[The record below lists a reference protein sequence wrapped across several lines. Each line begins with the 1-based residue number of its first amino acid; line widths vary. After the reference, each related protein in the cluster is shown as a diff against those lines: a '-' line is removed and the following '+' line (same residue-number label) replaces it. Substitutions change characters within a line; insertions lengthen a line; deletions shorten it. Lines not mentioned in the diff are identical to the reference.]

1 MAWRRVVPVGAARRS
16 RPPGGEYAPAD
27 ERAVVHRR
35 LIRIAAFAGCAATLS
50 TWAPPARADRDPGLV
65 DLRAPSLAE
74 RNRILAVP
82 LLIDRG
88 WSERQWRC
96 LDRLWTHES
105 NWHHLARNRGSGAY
119 GIPQALPGSKMSSA
133 GPDWRTSAAT
143 QIRWGL
149 GYIERR
155 YGSPCAA
162 WGHAAAAGWY

>member
-1 MAWRRVVPVGAARRS
+1 M
-16 RPPGGEYAPAD
+16 
-27 ERAVVHRR
+27 HRQ
-35 LIRIAAFAGCAATLS
+35 LIRIAARGVIGSAVALS
-50 TWAPPARADRDPGLV
+50 TWAPARAALPAVRADRDPGLA

-82 LLIDRG
+82 LLIERG

-133 GPDWRTSAAT
+133 GPDWRKSATT

-162 WGHAAAAGWY
+162 WGHAAASGWY

>member
-1 MAWRRVVPVGAARRS
+1 MR
-16 RPPGGEYAPAD
+16 
-27 ERAVVHRR
+27 RR
-35 LIRIAAFAGCAATLS
+35 LIRIAARGVIGCAVALS
-50 TWAPPARADRDPGLV
+50 AVAPARAALPAVRADREPGLV
-65 DLRAPSLAE
+65 DVRAPSLAE

-82 LLIDRG
+82 LLIEHG

-133 GPDWRTSAAT
+133 GPDWRRSPET

-149 GYIERR
+149 GYIEKR

-162 WGHAAAAGWY
+162 WGHATTAGWY